1 MKRGHRLGDT
11 IPGLFPWH
19 HDVFLLV
26 MRDSGTPGQRGH
38 FLLEAAGR
46 LGTILPTMG
55 QLNQRLTCAV
65 WARVASF
72 GMSWAARGCG
82 GCIVARRL
90 IEIDEA

>member
-26 MRDSGTPGQRGH
+26 MRDSGTPGQQGH

-46 LGTILPTMG
+46 LGTILPTMEKFSRPIDTAELWG
-55 QLNQRLTCAV
+55 
-65 WARVASF
+65 RV
-72 GMSWAARGCG
+72 G
-82 GCIVARRL
+82 L
-90 IEIDEA
+90 